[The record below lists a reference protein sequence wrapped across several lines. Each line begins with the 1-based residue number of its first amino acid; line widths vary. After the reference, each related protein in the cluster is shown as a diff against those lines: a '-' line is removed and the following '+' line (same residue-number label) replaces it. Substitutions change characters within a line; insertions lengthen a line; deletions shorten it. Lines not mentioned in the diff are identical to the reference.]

1 MLDIIEYALF
11 IFIYVF
17 VFLIGLCFGSFANV
31 VIYRIPK
38 KISIINPPS
47 HCPSCNKRL
56 ATIDLIPLFSWL
68 FLLAK
73 CRTCKNKISPRYP
86 FVELLCGLL
95 FVATIHFSGITEAGA
110 AYLATLPLLV
120 LMFVLLAITFIDI
133 DIQEIPDGLV
143 ITGAIA
149 GTIIETTPFTV
160 SDATP
165 EKASTIEESILFTTL
180 LTR

>member
-1 MLDIIEYALF
+1 
-11 IFIYVF
+11 
-17 VFLIGLCFGSFANV
+17 
-31 VIYRIPK
+31 
-38 KISIINPPS
+38 
-47 HCPSCNKRL
+47 
-56 ATIDLIPLFSWL
+56 
-68 FLLAK
+68 
-73 CRTCKNKISPRYP
+73 
-86 FVELLCGLL
+86 
-95 FVATIHFSGITEAGA
+95 
-110 AYLATLPLLV
+110 
-120 LMFVLLAITFIDI
+120 MFVLLAITFIDI